1 MTVNSAAQNLSNHS
15 GTFRQEDMNK
25 IALLEK
31 RFGGASSPFTP
42 HSNQGGQ
49 LGAPTTAGKEG
60 DGATDGKDGKDAKD
74 VKDVKDVKDGKDGKD
89 VVVGDKNGGAET
101 ETQEATLGP
110 EHQNVNNSSGGSGHL
125 VSDTPLH
132 SADTKGE
139 DGRKDESNQG
149 LHATAEQQKSG
160 KKRRVSR
167 APVRVGDKS
176 KDGVGGREKGG
187 KDRVAM
193 VDLTKEQGGNAGRV
207 QKETATTQKSIEK
220 YFTLSNKQASNG
232 SVEEGVT
239 RTSKER
245 GASAERERERERL
258 VRQADAL
265 REENASLREEL
276 KKTQAVADELEEQVK
291 GGEKGSLQ
299 QQQQQKRQ
307 PERMSVEKTAF
318 VVELATAHAR
328 QARELRMRKLQED
341 APRLGTLS
349 VQRKGIDVQ
358 EVWENGAAIMKLGES
373 YKDLQRQREQIDGMR
388 KAAKRRLPLPGQPLP
403 PRIDSGE
410 VAARDTSQS
419 QGQGQGQG
427 QNQIHPEDWL
437 LQEEIFKA
445 RLAAIKRDED
455 ALKAENG
462 RLEMEKN
469 LHIREL
475 KRLRDEEESRFGDY
489 PVMNKRYLLLE
500 LLGKGGFSE
509 VFKALDLTTF
519 THVAV
524 KIHQLSS
531 QWSESKKAS
540 YVKHSVREYHIHK
553 GLCHPRIV
561 SLLDIF
567 EIDNNT
573 FATVL
578 EHCSGGDLE
587 GYVKAH
593 ETLPEK
599 EAKSIV
605 AQIISGLLYLN
616 VGQRSQNY
624 IHYDLKP
631 ANILFDAVGQC
642 KITDFGLSKVVE
654 DGQSQGMELTSQG
667 AGTYWYLPPECFDV
681 QRTPMI
687 SNKVDVWSVGVI
699 LYQMVYGKRPFG
711 HEMSQEQILRN
722 DVMRQATSVEFPTK
736 PNTSA
741 DCKDFIRQCL
751 AYRQQDRPDVHE
763 ISKHK
768 WLAVAATG
776 KKRESGGKVL

>member
-1 MTVNSAAQNLSNHS
+1 MPVNSAAQNLSNHS

-31 RFGGASSPFTP
+31 RFGGASSSPPFTP
-42 HSNQGGQ
+42 HSNQGG
-49 LGAPTTAGKEG
+49 APTTVAKEG
-60 DGATDGKDGKDAKD
+60 DGATDG
-74 VKDVKDVKDGKDGKD
+74 KDGKDGKD
-89 VVVGDKNGGAET
+89 VVVGDKNRGAET
-101 ETQEATLGP
+101 ETQEATLGL

-139 DGRKDESNQG
+139 DGKKDESNQG

-187 KDRVAM
+187 KDKVAM
-193 VDLTKEQGGNAGRV
+193 VDLTKEQGGNAGRAH
-207 QKETATTQKSIEK
+207 KETATTQKSIEK

-232 SVEEGVT
+232 SVEEGMT
-239 RTSKER
+239 RTSRER

-291 GGEKGSLQ
+291 GGEKGGLQQ

-307 PERMSVEKTAF
+307 PERISAEKTAF

-373 YKDLQRQREQIDGMR
+373 YKDLQRQREQIDVMR

-410 VAARDTSQS
+410 VAARDQSQS
-419 QGQGQGQG
+419 QG

-445 RLAAIKRDED
+445 RVAAIKRDED

-475 KRLRDEEESRFGDY
+475 KRLRDEEESRFGDN

-751 AYRQQDRPDVHE
+751 AYCQQDRPDVHE